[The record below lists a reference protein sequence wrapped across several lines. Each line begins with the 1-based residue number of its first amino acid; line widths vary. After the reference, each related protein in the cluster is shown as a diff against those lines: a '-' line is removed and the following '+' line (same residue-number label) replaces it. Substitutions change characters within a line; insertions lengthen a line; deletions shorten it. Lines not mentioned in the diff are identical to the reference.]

1 MGPLEARQPRHPVTE
16 AVVVGSGPNG
26 LAAALTL
33 AVHGLAVT
41 VLEAAEEIGGG
52 ARSGETTLP
61 GLLHDHC
68 SAVHP
73 FGVASALL
81 RSPDLARHGLHWA
94 WPDVDL
100 AHPLDDGDAAVA
112 LRSVRDSARALGAD
126 AEAWL
131 RVFTR
136 PSEHFDALADDALR
150 PLLRVPRHPLL
161 LADFGRR
168 AVQPAT
174 VLARRWRTDRARALF
189 AGAAAHAFQP
199 LERPL
204 TSAVGLLLLAA
215 AHHRGWP
222 VARGGSGRI
231 TAALAARLTELG
243 GHLETGHPVR
253 SLAEL
258 PPTGLVLLD
267 VAPGA
272 AADICGDRLPPRV
285 RRAYR
290 RWRHGPAAFRMD
302 FAVADGIPWRH
313 EDCRRAGTVHLGG
326 TLEEIAH
333 AEREIAHGRMPE
345 RPFVLVAQQY
355 LADPGR
361 SRGDTHP
368 VYAYAHV
375 PHGYDGDASRQIL
388 AQLERFAPGF
398 RDRVLATTITP
409 ACRLPRHNANLV
421 GGDISTGANTPL
433 QTVLRPRPALDP
445 YATGIPGVYLCSAAT
460 PPGAGV
466 HGLCGIHAARS
477 ALGHAGIT
485 AAG

>member
-1 MGPLEARQPRHPVTE
+1 MSE

-26 LAAALTL
+26 LAAAVTL
-33 AVHGLAVT
+33 AGHGLAVT

-52 ARSGETTLP
+52 ARSGEATLP

-81 RSPDLARHGLHWA
+81 RSPDLARHGLEWA
-94 WPDVDL
+94 WPEVDL
-100 AHPLDDGDAAVA
+100 AHPLDGGDAAVA
-112 LRSVRDSARALGAD
+112 VRSVRESARALGPD
-126 AEAWL
+126 AATWE
-131 RVFTR
+131 RVFGGL
-136 PSEHFDALADDALR
+136 SADFDALAEDALR
-150 PLLRVPRHPLL
+150 PLLRLPRHPVI
-161 LADFGRR
+161 LAGFGLK

-174 VLARRWRTDRARALF
+174 LLASSWRTDRARALF

-204 TSAVGLLLLAA
+204 TSAVGLMLLAA

-231 TAALAARLTELG
+231 SGALAARLVELG
-243 GHLETGHPVR
+243 GRIETGRPVR

-258 PPTGLVLLD
+258 RPFPIVLLD
-267 VAPGA
+267 LAPGA
-272 AADICGDRLPPRV
+272 AADLCGGELPARV

-302 FAVADGIPWRH
+302 FAVQDGVPWRH
-313 EDCRRAGTVHLGG
+313 EGCRRAGTVHVGG

-333 AEREIAHGRMPE
+333 AERETALGRMPA
-345 RPFVLVAQQY
+345 RPFTLVAQQY

-361 SRGDTHP
+361 SRGDVHP

-375 PHGYDGDASRQIL
+375 PHGYEGDAAEAIL
-388 AQLERFAPGF
+388 AQIERFAPGF
-398 RDRVLATTITP
+398 RDRVLATAVTSTG
-409 ACRLPRHNANLV
+409 RLARENANYV
-421 GGDISTGANTPL
+421 GGDISTGANTAL
-433 QTVLRPRPALDP
+433 QTVLRPRAALDP
-445 YATGIPGVYLCSAAT
+445 YATGIRGVYLCSAAT

-466 HGLCGIHAARS
+466 HGLCGLQAARS
-477 ALGHAGIT
+477 ALRHAGI
-485 AAG
+485 APL

>member
-1 MGPLEARQPRHPVTE
+1 MTD

-26 LAAALTL
+26 LAAAVTL
-33 AVHGLAVT
+33 AGHGLSVT

-73 FGVASALL
+73 FGVASPLL
-81 RSPDLARHGLHWA
+81 RSPDLARHGLAWA
-94 WPDVDL
+94 WPEVDL
-100 AHPLDDGDAAVA
+100 AHPLDGGDAAVA
-112 LRSVRDSARALGAD
+112 LRSLRDSARALGSDAD
-126 AEAWL
+126 AWL
-131 RVFTR
+131 RVFAR
-136 PSEHFDALADDALR
+136 PSAEFDALAADVLR
-150 PLLRVPRHPLL
+150 PLPRLPRHPVT
-161 LADFGRR
+161 LARFGPR

-174 VLARRWRTDRARALF
+174 LLARHWRTDRARALF

-231 TAALAARLTELG
+231 TAALAARLAELG
-243 GHLETGHPVR
+243 GRVETGHRVR

-258 PPTGLVLLD
+258 GPYPVVLLD

-272 AADICGDRLPPRV
+272 AAELCGDRLPPRV

-290 RWRHGPAAFRMD
+290 RWRYGPAAFRMD
-302 FAVADGIPWRH
+302 FAVQGGVPWRH
-313 EDCRRAGTVHLGG
+313 PDCRRAGTVHLGG

-333 AEREIAHGRMPE
+333 AERETARGRLPD

-368 VYAYAHV
+368 LYAYAHV
-375 PHGYDGDASRQIL
+375 PHGYDGDASERIL

-398 RDRVLATTITP
+398 RDRVLATTVTP
-409 ACRLPRHNANLV
+409 ARRLADHNANLV
-421 GGDISTGANTPL
+421 GGDICTGANTPL
-433 QTVLRPRPALDP
+433 QTVLRPRVALDP

-466 HGLCGIHAARS
+466 HGLCGVHAARS
-477 ALGHAGIT
+477 ALRHLGIAPAG
-485 AAG
+485 

>member
-1 MGPLEARQPRHPVTE
+1 MTD

-26 LAAALTL
+26 LAAAVTL
-33 AVHGLAVT
+33 AGHGLAVT

-52 ARSGETTLP
+52 TRSGEATLP

-73 FGVASALL
+73 FGVASPLL
-81 RSPDLARHGLHWA
+81 RSPDLARHGLRWA
-94 WPDVDL
+94 WPEVDL
-100 AHPLDDGDAAVA
+100 AHPLDGGDAAVA
-112 LRSVRDSARALGAD
+112 TRSLRDTARALGPDAD
-126 AEAWL
+126 AWL

-136 PSEHFDALADDALR
+136 PSSDFDALAEDALR
-150 PLLRVPRHPLL
+150 PLPHLPRHPLPLARFGLRAVRPATL
-161 LADFGRR
+161 LARH
-168 AVQPAT
+168 
-174 VLARRWRTDRARALF
+174 WRTDRARALF

-199 LERPL
+199 LDRPL

-231 TAALAARLTELG
+231 AAALASRLTELG
-243 GHLETGHPVR
+243 GRVETGHEVR

-258 PPTGLVLLD
+258 RPCPLVLLD
-267 VAPGA
+267 LSPGA
-272 AADICGDRLPPRV
+272 AADLCGEELPPRV

-290 RWRHGPAAFRMD
+290 RWRYGPAAFRMD
-302 FAVADGIPWRH
+302 FAVQDGVPWRH
-313 EDCRRAGTVHLGG
+313 PDCRRAGTLHLGG

-333 AEREIAHGRMPE
+333 AEREAALGRLPE

-361 SRGDTHP
+361 SRGDVHP

-375 PHGYDGDASRQIL
+375 PHGYDGDASGPVL

-398 RDRVLATTITP
+398 RERVLATAVTP
-409 ACRLPRHNANLV
+409 TLRLADRNANLV
-421 GGDISTGANTPL
+421 GGDICTGANTPL
-433 QTVLRPRPALDP
+433 QTVLRPRAALDP

-466 HGLCGIHAARS
+466 HGLCGVHAARS
-477 ALGHAGIT
+477 ALRHLGIMPV
-485 AAG
+485 G

>member
-1 MGPLEARQPRHPVTE
+1 MTD

-26 LAAALTL
+26 LAAAVTL
-33 AVHGLAVT
+33 AEHGLTVT

-52 ARSGETTLP
+52 ARSGESTLP

-73 FGVASALL
+73 FGVASPLL
-81 RSPDLARHGLHWA
+81 RSPDLARHGLEWA
-94 WPDVDL
+94 WPEVDL
-100 AHPLDDGDAAVA
+100 AHPLDGGKAAVA
-112 LRSVRDSARALGAD
+112 VRSVRDTARAFGPDAD
-126 AEAWL
+126 AWL
-131 RVFTR
+131 RVFAR
-136 PSEHFDALADDALR
+136 PGEHVDALAEDVLR
-150 PLLRVPRHPLL
+150 PLLRLPRHPLL

-168 AVQPAT
+168 AVLPAT
-174 VLARRWRTDRARALF
+174 LLARTWRTDRARALF
-189 AGAAAHAFQP
+189 AGAAAHAFRP
-199 LERPL
+199 LDRPL

-243 GHLETGHPVR
+243 GRIETGHPVR

-258 PPTGLVLLD
+258 PPCRIVLLD

-290 RWRHGPAAFRMD
+290 RWRYGPAAFRMD
-302 FAVADGIPWRH
+302 FAVAGGVPWRH
-313 EDCRRAGTVHLGG
+313 PDCRRAGTLHLGG
-326 TLEEIAH
+326 SLEEIAH
-333 AEREIAHGRMPE
+333 AERETDRGRLPE

-361 SRGDTHP
+361 SRGDVHP

-375 PHGYDGDASRQIL
+375 PHGYDGDASAAIL
-388 AQLERFAPGF
+388 AQFERFAPGF
-398 RDRVLATTITP
+398 RERVLATTTVP
-409 ACRLPRHNANLV
+409 TLRLPHHNANLV
-421 GGDISTGANTPL
+421 GGDISSGANTAR
-433 QTVLRPRPALDP
+433 QTVLRPRAALDP
-445 YATGIPGVYLCSAAT
+445 YATGIPGIHLCSAAT

-466 HGLCGIHAARS
+466 HGRCGIHAARS
-477 ALGHAGIT
+477 ALRHAGI
-485 AAG
+485 APAG

>member
-1 MGPLEARQPRHPVTE
+1 MTD

-26 LAAALTL
+26 LAAAVTL
-33 AVHGLAVT
+33 ARHGLAVT
-41 VLEAAEEIGGG
+41 VLEAAAEPGGG
-52 ARSGETTLP
+52 ARSGEATLP

-73 FGVASALL
+73 FGVASPLL
-81 RSPDLARHGLHWA
+81 RSPDLARHGLAWA
-94 WPDVDL
+94 WPEVDL
-100 AHPLDDGDAAVA
+100 AHPLDGGDAAVA
-112 LRSVRDSARALGAD
+112 VRSVRESARALGPDAD
-126 AEAWL
+126 AWL
-131 RVFTR
+131 RVFAG
-136 PSEHFDALADDALR
+136 PSGHFDALAADALR
-150 PLLRVPRHPLL
+150 PLLRVPRHPLR
-161 LADFGRR
+161 LARFGFD
-168 AVQPAT
+168 AVRPAT
-174 VLARRWRTDRARALF
+174 LLARRWRTDRARALF

-231 TAALAARLTELG
+231 TDALAARLAELG
-243 GHLETGHPVR
+243 GRVETGRAVR

-258 PPTGLVLLD
+258 RPCPLVLLD

-272 AADICGDRLPPRV
+272 AADLCGEDLPPRV

-290 RWRHGPAAFRMD
+290 RWRYGPAAFRID
-302 FAVADGIPWRH
+302 FAVQGGVPWRH
-313 EDCRRAGTVHLGG
+313 EDCRRAGTVHVGG

-333 AEREIAHGRMPE
+333 AERETARGRMPE

-361 SRGDTHP
+361 SRGDVHP

-375 PHGYDGDASRQIL
+375 PHGYDGDASGPVL
-388 AQLERFAPGF
+388 GQLERFAPGF
-398 RDRVLATTITP
+398 RERVLATATVPTP
-409 ACRLPRHNANLV
+409 DLPRRNANLV
-421 GGDISTGANTPL
+421 GGDIGTGANTPL
-433 QTVLRPRPALDP
+433 QTVLRPRAALDP

-466 HGLCGIHAARS
+466 HGLCGLHAARS
-477 ALGHAGIT
+477 ALRHLGI
-485 AAG
+485 APVD

>member
-1 MGPLEARQPRHPVTE
+1 MTD

-26 LAAALTL
+26 LAAAVTL
-33 AVHGLAVT
+33 AEHGLAVT

-73 FGVASALL
+73 FGVASPLL
-81 RSPDLARHGLHWA
+81 RSPDLARHGLEWL

-100 AHPLDDGDAAVA
+100 AHPLDGGDGAAA
-112 LRSVRDSARALGAD
+112 GRPLRDSARALGPD
-126 AEAWL
+126 SDAWL
-131 RVFTR
+131 RVFAR
-136 PSEHFDALADDALR
+136 PSSRFDDLAGDVLR
-150 PLLRVPRHPLL
+150 PLLRAPRHPLL
-161 LADFGRR
+161 LADFGRL
-168 AVQPAT
+168 AVRPAT
-174 VLARRWRTDRARALF
+174 RLARRWRTDRARALF

-199 LERPL
+199 LHRPL

-231 TAALAARLTELG
+231 TAALAARLAELG
-243 GHLETGHPVR
+243 GRVETGHPVR
-253 SLAEL
+253 SLSGL
-258 PPTGLVLLD
+258 PPGALVLLD

-272 AADICGDRLPPRV
+272 AADLCGDRLPPRV

-290 RWRHGPAAFRMD
+290 RWRYGPAAFRMD
-302 FAVADGIPWRH
+302 FAVADGVPWQH
-313 EDCRRAGTVHLGG
+313 PDCRRAGTVHLGG
-326 TLEEIAH
+326 TLEEVAH
-333 AEREIAHGRMPE
+333 AERETARGRMPA

-361 SRGDTHP
+361 SHGDVHP

-375 PHGYDGDASRQIL
+375 PHGYAGDASGAVL
-388 AQLERFAPGF
+388 TQLERFAPGF
-398 RDRVLATTITP
+398 RDRVLATTTVP
-409 ACRLPRHNANLV
+409 THRLPRHNPNLV
-421 GGDISTGANTPL
+421 GGDIGTGANTPL

-466 HGLCGIHAARS
+466 HGLCGVHAARS
-477 ALGHAGIT
+477 ALRHLGI
-485 AAG
+485 AALR